1 MSLKTYLTVM
11 KIPALYQKLSDLE
24 ILSGNF
30 LALKNQDFY
39 MGQNSYD
46 AYYEIMFS

>member
-11 KIPALYQKLSDLE
+11 KIPVLYQKLSDLD
-24 ILSGNF
+24 LSGIF